1 VFPPLIDFKP
11 YLKEGRNMNVEV
23 KEEVLVE
30 KLRVENSEFQKW
42 EQEHR
47 QLENTLMS
55 FETHRY
61 LSPEEEVERKRIQKL
76 KLAAKDRMMEIIR
89 RTKVGQA

>member
-1 VFPPLIDFKP
+1 
-11 YLKEGRNMNVEV
+11 MNVEV

>member
-1 VFPPLIDFKP
+1 
-11 YLKEGRNMNVEV
+11 MNVEV

-89 RTKVGQA
+89 RSRVGQA

>member
-1 VFPPLIDFKP
+1 
-11 YLKEGRNMNVEV
+11 MNVEV

-30 KLRVENSEFQKW
+30 RLRVENSEFKKW

-55 FETHRY
+55 FEAHRY
-61 LSPEEEVERKRIQKL
+61 LTPEEEVERKRIQKL

-89 RTKVGQA
+89 RSKVGQA

>member
-1 VFPPLIDFKP
+1 
-11 YLKEGRNMNVEV
+11 MNVEV
-23 KEEVLVE
+23 KEEVLVQ
-30 KLRVENSEFQKW
+30 KLRVEDSEFQKW

-55 FETHRY
+55 FEAHRY
-61 LSPEEEVERKRIQKL
+61 LTPEEELERKRIQKL

-89 RTKVGQA
+89 RSKVGWA

>member
-1 VFPPLIDFKP
+1 
-11 YLKEGRNMNVEV
+11 MNVEV
-23 KEEVLVE
+23 KEEVLVA

-47 QLENTLMS
+47 KLENTLMN
-55 FETHRY
+55 FEAHRY

-76 KLAAKDRMMEIIR
+76 KLAAKDRMMDIIR
-89 RTKVGQA
+89 RSKVGQA

>member
-1 VFPPLIDFKP
+1 MI
-11 YLKEGRNMNVEV
+11 VEV
-23 KEEVLVE
+23 NDEALVAR
-30 KLRVENSEFQKW
+30 LRMENLEFQKW

-47 QLENTLMS
+47 KLEDNLMG

-89 RTKVGQA
+89 RSRVGQA

>member
-1 VFPPLIDFKP
+1 
-11 YLKEGRNMNVEV
+11 MNVEV

-55 FETHRY
+55 FEAHRY

-76 KLAAKDRMMEIIR
+76 KLAAKDRMMEIVR
-89 RTKVGQA
+89 RSKVGQA